1 LLKAELMKLNPKIT
15 AKAVGPIKQK
25 SLLEV
30 LRTAL
35 THFLSLG
42 GKISVQ
48 RRKND
53 LRLCETL
60 SLGDKRF
67 LAVVLVDQQKFL
79 VGGAGNSVALL
90 AKLSSSTPSK
100 RNEVHLL

>member
-1 LLKAELMKLNPKIT
+1 MKFDPKI
-15 AKAVGPIKQK
+15 AARRVAPPKPK
-25 SLLEV
+25 SLLEGF
-30 LRTAL
+30 RAAL

-67 LAVVLVDQQKFL
+67 LAVVLVEQQKFL

-90 AKLSSSTPSK
+90 AKLPS
-100 RNEVHLL
+100 RASARRDEVHLL

>member
-1 LLKAELMKLNPKIT
+1 MNLKPKIADKRAGLVT
-15 AKAVGPIKQK
+15 PKPK

-30 LRTAL
+30 LRIAL
-35 THFLSLG
+35 AHFLSLG

-48 RRKND
+48 RRKNE

-60 SLGDKRF
+60 PLGDKRF
-67 LAVVLVDQQKFL
+67 LAVVLVDKQKFL

-90 AKLSSSTPSK
+90 AKLPSQVVSA
-100 RNEVHLL
+100 RDEVHLL

>member
-1 LLKAELMKLNPKIT
+1 MKLAPKIA
-15 AKAVGPIKQK
+15 AKAAVPPKPK

-30 LRTAL
+30 LRVAL

-90 AKLSSSTPSK
+90 AKLPSPTSS
-100 RNEVHLL
+100 RRDGVHLL

>member
-1 LLKAELMKLNPKIT
+1 MKPKIPT
-15 AKAVGPIKQK
+15 KAAAAPPKSK
-25 SLLEV
+25 SLLEGF
-30 LRTAL
+30 RTAL
-35 THFLSLG
+35 AHLLSFG
-42 GKISVQ
+42 GKITVQ

-67 LAVVLVDQQKFL
+67 LAVVLVEQQKFL

-90 AKLSSSTPSK
+90 AKLPSSTPAG
-100 RNEVHLL
+100 RDEVYLL

>member
-1 LLKAELMKLNPKIT
+1 MKPKI
-15 AKAVGPIKQK
+15 AIKPAASPKPK
-25 SLLEV
+25 SLLEGF
-30 LRTAL
+30 RKAL

-67 LAVVLVDQQKFL
+67 LAVVLVEQQKFL

-90 AKLSSSTPSK
+90 AKLPSRTSSG
-100 RNEVHLL
+100 RDEVHLL

>member
-1 LLKAELMKLNPKIT
+1 MKKLNPKIA
-15 AKAVGPIKQK
+15 AKGAGPIKPK
-25 SLLEV
+25 SLLDGF
-30 LRTAL
+30 RTAFA
-35 THFLSLG
+35 HFLSLG
-42 GKISVQ
+42 SKLSVQ

-67 LAVVLVDQQKFL
+67 LAVVLVEQQKFL

-90 AKLSSSTPSK
+90 AKLPSRGSSG
-100 RNEVHLL
+100 RDEVHLL